1 MKKISLILGLIFSIL
16 AISPKAVWGVSCID
30 PPQGATEQQ
39 LQEIISECSRLVE
52 ETHKTATSLSQEI
65 ALMDNQIKIT
75 LLKISQTEVQIKTLE
90 DEIAALSGKI
100 EKLDISLNDLSKILL
115 SRVAETYK
123 QGKMDSFLLLFS
135 AKSFGDFID
144 NYRYLQSVQLRDR
157 EMLLMM
163 EQTRVSYD
171 EQKQLKEKKQAE
183 MAKLKTQLQT
193 QKTLLDGQKAE
204 RKKLL
209 EETKG
214 KEAIYQQ
221 LLANAK
227 SELEAILGILEGK
240 GNEKEIRRVSE
251 GEKIATIISGPSCNS
266 SGTHLHFIVSKDGNT
281 YNPFDFLKSG
291 IDFVNCSGS
300 SCGSSD
306 GDPFNPHGDWNWP
319 VNPQVKLTQGY
330 GLTWAVAHTWVGR
343 IYRFHNGIDLQSSS
357 LEVKAVKGGTLYWGS
372 YVGNCVLRYVKV
384 HHDDGYD
391 TLYLHV
397 NY

>member
-1 MKKISLILGLIFSIL
+1 MRKSCAVLLVFLSFLTL
-16 AISPKAVWGVSCID
+16 ARTAWGVSCTD
-30 PPQGATEQQ
+30 PPAGATSQQ
-39 LQEIISECSRLVE
+39 LQEIIDECSRLVE
-52 ETHKTATSLSQEI
+52 ETHKTVNSLSQEV

-75 LLKISQTEVQIKTLE
+75 LLKITQTEDQIKTLE
-90 DEIAALSGKI
+90 EDIATLSGKI
-100 EKLDISLNDLSKILL
+100 DKLDISLNDLSRVLL

-123 QGKMDSFLLLFS
+123 QGKADSFLLLFS
-135 AKSFGDFID
+135 SKSFSEFVD
-144 NYRYLQSVQLRDR
+144 NYRYLQAVQLRDR

-171 EQKQLKEKKQAE
+171 EQKQLKEKKQADLE
-183 MAKLKTQLQT
+183 KLETQLQA
-193 QKTLLDGQKAE
+193 QKVLLDSQKAE

-240 GNEKEIRRVSE
+240 GNEKEIRKVAE
-251 GEKIATIISGPSCNS
+251 GEKIATIISGASCNS
-266 SGTHLHFIVSKDGNT
+266 NGTHLHFMVSKDGKT
-281 YNPFDFLKSG
+281 YNPFDFLKG
-291 IDFVNCSGS
+291 GLDFINCSGS

-306 GDPFNPHGDWNWP
+306 GDPFNPHGDWSWP
-319 VNPQVKLTQGY
+319 INSPIRLTQGY
-330 GLTWAVAHTWVGR
+330 GSTWAITHTWVGR
-343 IYRFHNGIDLQSSS
+343 IYSFHNGIDLQSSS
-357 LEVKAVKGGTLYWGS
+357 LEVKAVRAGTLYWGS
-372 YVGNCVLRYVKV
+372 YVGRCILRYVKV